1 MRIGCFPA
9 GAPLIARL
17 SLSSDFQGTLRRLKP
32 DKHRAQLKPR
42 SESDMEFMGTT
53 RQRPAKLLY
62 DTTVYIDILQG
73 RFPQQGEAI
82 LRATEAWHSPVTEA
96 ELAATCGLLDPA
108 HPRTREIVDE
118 VGAVIDRRPSYR
130 TITPDSEIWRVA
142 GILSGTLARTQ
153 GYGKEQRRRVLNDA
167 LLFETAR
174 KHGCAVLTRN
184 LVDFDLLQQLD
195 A

>member
-1 MRIGCFPA
+1 M
-9 GAPLIARL
+9 
-17 SLSSDFQGTLRRLKP
+17 SSDFHDTLRRLKP

-42 SESDMEFMGTT
+42 HASELEFLRTT

-73 RFPQQGEAI
+73 RFPQQGEAM

-96 ELAATCGLLDPA
+96 ELAAACGLLDPA
-108 HPRTREIVDE
+108 HSGTREIIE
-118 VGAVIDRRPSYR
+118 QIAAVLDRRPSYR
-130 TITPDSEIWRVA
+130 TITPDREIWREA
-142 GILSGTLARTQ
+142 GMLSGLLARTQ
-153 GYGKEQRRRVLNDA
+153 RHGREQRRRVLNDA

-184 LVDFDLLQQLD
+184 VVDFDLLHQLD
-195 A
+195 PSGHVMFYTLGAL